1 MDLSTILDAI
11 VKTSEQL
18 QIKSNQTFSLDRTLG
33 SLASIT
39 LTLGLY
45 RILKSMKGKISNSGV
60 VDLVKICLTSLL
72 MGDVN
77 DAQRRLKGRDIDFS
91 ASADSVFEDDSNGGG
106 YVKRLTG
113 SCHCRSVSFVVSVS
127 FLFKKLVEPPILISW
142 ILLLIVAFIFHPTN
156 RTKSNSKPNLH
167 SSNREEK

>member
-72 MGDVN
+72 MGDVK
-77 DAQRRLKGRDIDFS
+77 DAQRRLKGRGDIDFS

-127 FLFKKLVEPPILISW
+127 FLFCLKTSGILRNSKAYLFSFHGFFSLS
-142 ILLLIVAFIFHPTN
+142 LLSSNQPTN
-156 RTKSNSKPNLH
+156 RT
-167 SSNREEK
+167 